1 VRIGSVSLNTIT
13 VFAPLAGITNLPLR
27 LLAKAEGCGLVCSEM
42 ISAKGLVHR
51 QQKTLAMLESHPDE
65 KPLSIQ
71 IFGAEPR
78 VMAEA
83 AKIVEA
89 SGADLL
95 DINFG
100 CSVKKVIKTGSG
112 VVLMKE
118 PVLAGDILKSVRKA
132 IQIPLTIKIRSGW
145 DPTGDQAVLI
155 SKIAEDMGVDAVT
168 VHPRTAGQG
177 FSGHSD
183 WTLIRRIKDSVRLPV
198 IGNGDILQAG
208 DALAM
213 IEQTG
218 CDAVMVGRAAFGNP
232 WIFSEI
238 TAMLEGRTLSP
249 VTPEKRFDTMTRYL
263 QASVLHLGEKQACF
277 FMRSR
282 LGWFAKGLPHSA
294 KFREALKTITTQA
307 LALELISQYR
317 ARVELDL
324 MVRDFSGPEP
334 PE

>member
-1 VRIGSVSLNTIT
+1 MRIGSVSLNNIT

-42 ISAKGLVHR
+42 ISAKGLVYR

-65 KPLSIQ
+65 KPLSVQ

-112 VVLMKE
+112 AALMKE
-118 PVLAGDILKSVRKA
+118 PALAGEILTEVRKA

-145 DPTGDQAVLI
+145 DSTGDQAVVI
-155 SKIAEDMGVDAVT
+155 AKIAEESGADAVI
-168 VHPRTAGQG
+168 VHPRTAKQG

-183 WTLIRRIKDSVRLPV
+183 WTLIKRIKGTVQIPV
-198 IGNGDILQAG
+198 IGNGDILQAR

-238 TAMLEGRTLSP
+238 VALLEGRMFSP
-249 VTPEKRFDTMTRYL
+249 ATPEKRFDTMTRYL

-294 KFREALKTITTQA
+294 KFREALKTVTTQA
-307 LALELISQYR
+307 LALELISRYR
-317 ARVELDL
+317 AMVEGDFTAPDL
-324 MVRDFSGPEP
+324 SGPAP